1 MAALKPKTVVT
12 MKLAGRSVSH
22 ARTDVSVS
30 GKTLTIDEPTARG
43 GTDMG
48 PSPTETLISALIGC
62 TNVIS
67 SRIAEHIGLEV
78 RDMTIDAAAEFDR
91 RGVTLQE
98 AVRVP
103 FPRIDLTINAK
114 MKGSDEQ
121 IARLKE
127 DLAKF
132 CPLSMVIRQSGTVIN
147 EIWNIERL

>member
-1 MAALKPKTVVT
+1 MVTVKPKTFVT
-12 MKLAGRSVSH
+12 MKLAGTGVSH

-30 GKTLTIDEPTARG
+30 GKTFTIDEPAARG

-62 TNVIS
+62 TNVIA
-67 SRIAEHIGLEV
+67 SRIAEHMGLEV
-78 RDMTIDAAAEFDR
+78 RDMTIDAAADFDR
-91 RGVTLQE
+91 RGVMLQE

-103 FPRIDLTINAK
+103 FPKIDLTINAK
-114 MKGSDEQ
+114 IGGSDEQ

-132 CPLSMVIRQSGTVIN
+132 CPVSMVIREAGTEIN

>member
-1 MAALKPKTVVT
+1 MVTIKPKTFVT
-12 MKLAGRSVSH
+12 MKLAGKGVSH
-22 ARTDVSVS
+22 ARTDVSVA
-30 GKTLTIDEPTARG
+30 GKTLVIDEPAARG

-67 SRIAEHIGLEV
+67 NRIAEHMGLEV
-78 RDMTIDAAAEFDR
+78 RDMTIDAAADFDR
-91 RGVTLQE
+91 RGVLLQE

-103 FPRIDLTINAK
+103 FPKIDLTINAK
-114 MKGSDEQ
+114 IKGSDEQ
-121 IARLKE
+121 IEKLKD

-132 CPLSMVIRQSGTVIN
+132 CPVSMVIRESGTEIN